1 MPIVRTLFSIFQLHF
16 FYICPPKAIFCF
28 WLPIPLHQ
36 SPSQQT
42 FPEIHLHLHN
52 LSNVAPLEVKAPSG
66 PTVEGFITGGV
77 AKGHH
82 LAWAL
87 PGM

>member
-1 MPIVRTLFSIFQLHF
+1 MPMLQMQFSIFWACF
-16 FYICPPKAIFCF
+16 FYICPPKAIFCL
-28 WLPIPLHQ
+28 WLPIPLRH

-42 FPEIHLHLHN
+42 LPEIHLHLHN

-66 PTVEGFITGGV
+66 PTVEQFITGGV

-82 LAWAL
+82 LALAL
-87 PGM
+87 PGI